1 MKKLIIAF
9 ILVAFT
15 VTSYSQSKWDGFF
28 KPIPK
33 NEFTY
38 QSSLQDKAILD
49 MLKIRPVLSLTAFK
63 VFKNKETAKIENSSF
78 TSGGAGLG
86 LEHFIEVNGVPYNNW
101 GVEAL
106 VLFTMVPTETAK
118 ASTSAVVAFSAL
130 NIISVGPG
138 YDFTN
143 KQFFVLTGITFNF
156 N

>member
-9 ILVAFT
+9 FLVAFT
-15 VTSYSQSKWDGFF
+15 VTSYSQNKWGGFF
-28 KPIPK
+28 KPLPK

-49 MLKIRPVLSLTAFK
+49 MLKFRPVVSVTAIK
-63 VFKNKETAKIENSSF
+63 ITKNKDTKVLEISSF

-106 VLFTMVPTETAK
+106 VLFTMVPTETTK
-118 ASTSAVVAFSAL
+118 AGTSAVIVFSAL
-130 NIISVGPG
+130 NILSAGPG

-143 KQFFVLTGITFNF
+143 KQFFGLVNLTFNF